1 MLMAEYNHGVMAQIP
16 GFPEACSDE
25 CTPDAL
31 LPVVGV
37 NGNRS
42 KRQSFMRRGIV
53 FNADL
58 CKKDMPADLPGC

>member
-1 MLMAEYNHGVMAQIP
+1 MAEYNHGVMAQIP

-53 FNADL
+53 F
-58 CKKDMPADLPGC
+58 